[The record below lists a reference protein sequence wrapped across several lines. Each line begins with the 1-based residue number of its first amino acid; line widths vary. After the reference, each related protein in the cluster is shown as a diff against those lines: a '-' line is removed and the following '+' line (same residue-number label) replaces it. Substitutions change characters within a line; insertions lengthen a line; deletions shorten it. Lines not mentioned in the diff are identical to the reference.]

1 MSVLAL
7 VLACWLCSVLVLRDL
22 LISTWFDFSS
32 AKRDFACGSVG
43 VNCSKLADLLV
54 DAAALSLF
62 TLDKLVLKLSR
73 FSTLVDILVDAL
85 VLADALALKLKLSL
99 VEALTWLP
107 LFAVLR
113 LASLTLV
120 LKLSL

>member
-1 MSVLAL
+1 M
-7 VLACWLCSVLVLRDL
+7 
-22 LISTWFDFSS
+22 
-32 AKRDFACGSVG
+32 
-43 VNCSKLADLLV
+43 
-54 DAAALSLF
+54 
-62 TLDKLVLKLSR
+62 LKLSR

-99 VEALTWLP
+99 VEALAWLP

>member
-1 MSVLAL
+1 M
-7 VLACWLCSVLVLRDL
+7 
-22 LISTWFDFSS
+22 
-32 AKRDFACGSVG
+32 
-43 VNCSKLADLLV
+43 
-54 DAAALSLF
+54 
-62 TLDKLVLKLSR
+62 LKLSR